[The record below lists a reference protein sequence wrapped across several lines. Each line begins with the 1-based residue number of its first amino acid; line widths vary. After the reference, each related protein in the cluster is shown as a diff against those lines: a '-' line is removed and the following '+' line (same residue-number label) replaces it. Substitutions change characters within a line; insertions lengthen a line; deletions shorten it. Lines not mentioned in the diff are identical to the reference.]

1 MRRAGGPRGSDRERI
16 GRMLREGRVRHGDRS
31 LLATGAGVTVRTLHN
46 WQHREPSPRGPG
58 RPPRPARER
67 RRALR
72 LVARA
77 SKRVGRGAGWLTVRV
92 ALPEPVPDRL
102 GREILAALKARW
114 RRREGER
121 LGRRRVHTEVLAK
134 DVLWSLDATHAGD
147 GTEAVVVREVATTRT
162 IDLRI
167 GGAPDARDLV
177 LALERARDGRGCLPL
192 VLALDNGGPMRSE
205 ELRAWAEREGV
216 VLLHSL
222 PRTPQHNA
230 WSERGMRDLKEEA
243 GLETRTARARSSRR
257 LRPAED
263 PGLREADTA
272 FPGPPGGPCATG
284 PPSASASVLDV
295 AARLAR
301 ARHRLDH
308 WRPRASRGGRTAV
321 AVDAALPSWYRA
333 VARERF
339 HAAACS
345 AIRDALPVPAT
356 ARARRLAEREAILA
370 TMERFGLIRRT
381 RGGVPLLVVETEK
394 IS

>member
-1 MRRAGGPRGSDRERI
+1 M
-16 GRMLREGRVRHGDRS
+16 RHGERS

-58 RPPRPARER
+58 RPPRPPEDR
-67 RRALR
+67 RKAKWH
-72 LVARA
+72 VARTW
-77 SKRVGRGAGWLTVRV
+77 KRVGRGAGWPTVRA
-92 ALPEPVPDRL
+92 ALGEPVPDRL

-114 RRREGER
+114 RRHERER
-121 LGRRRVHTEVLAK
+121 LERRRVHVEVLAK
-134 DVLWSLDATHAGD
+134 DALWSLDATHVGD
-147 GTEAVVVREVATTRT
+147 GMEALVVREVATTRT
-162 IDLRI
+162 IDLGV
-167 GGAPDARDLV
+167 GGSPGAGDLV
-177 LALERARDGRGCLPL
+177 LALERAGRERGGPPL
-192 VLALDNGGPMRSE
+192 VLALDNGGPMRAE

-216 VLLHSL
+216 VLLRSL

-257 LRPAED
+257 LRQARD
-263 PGLREADTA
+263 PGLREADMA

-284 PPSASASVLDV
+284 PPSAADRVLDV
-295 AARLAR
+295 AGRLAH

-308 WRPRASRGGRTAV
+308 LRPRASRGGRPAV
-321 AVDAALPSWYRA
+321 AVDAALPSWYGA

-370 TMERFGLIRRT
+370 TLERFGLIRRT
-381 RGGVPLLVVETEK
+381 RGGVPLLVVEPEK